1 MGHITPQQLVKL
13 KVGML
18 AGDKAL
24 FACAEDEMRNLW
36 GNMDVSSEV
45 MPFTYTNYYQKEM
58 GSPLWRK
65 FVAFERLIDPGR
77 LAVIK
82 QQSNELEKRYAKN
95 NETKEPGIL
104 RSVNL
109 DPGYIDLSKLVLAST
124 KNYSHRIYIGDSIYA
139 EATLHYHKGDW
150 RSWPYSYPDYACGDY
165 SDFFNRARKK
175 LMEQTLTS

>member
-1 MGHITPQQLVKL
+1 
-13 KVGML
+13 ML

-24 FACAEDEMRNLW
+24 FARAEEEMQNLW
-36 GNMDVSSEV
+36 GSMDVSSEV

-65 FVAFERLIDPGR
+65 FVAFEKLIDPGR

-82 QQSNELEKRYAKN
+82 RQSNELEERYAKN

-165 SDFFNRARKK
+165 NVFFNRVREK
-175 LMEQTLTS
+175 LMEQTSTP